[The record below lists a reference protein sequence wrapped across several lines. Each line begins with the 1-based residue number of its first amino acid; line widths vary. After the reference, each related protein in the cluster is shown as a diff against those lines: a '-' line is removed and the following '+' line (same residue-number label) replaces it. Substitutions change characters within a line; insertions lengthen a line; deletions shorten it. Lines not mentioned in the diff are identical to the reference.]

1 MQILCKLSDDLTFLV
16 RMRIVR
22 APTLSIPNGLGA
34 LRVYANSIDPEYT
47 PRSAGTD
54 PEHTQ
59 RSIADGARIP
69 RHGMVLTY
77 ADSIC
82 KLLDAD
88 GVNTGTPTL
97 SMTES
102 EC

>member
-1 MQILCKLSDDLTFLV
+1 MQILATLSIPHGL
-16 RMRIVR
+16 R
-22 APTLSIPNGLGA
+22 APTLSILNGLGA